1 MAAVDGV
8 SPGCFWPRTGVRTM
22 AAGRSTAGSCSALV
36 PWREVAGFT
45 AMAYVI
51 AWTVWAP
58 LWPTALQS
66 MMVGRTPSAYGGGPL
81 APVGMFAPALAALLM
96 RLLVSREGVHGSL
109 GPLRR
114 WRWSVLAVL
123 VPIVIV
129 AATIAVATTTGLAM
143 FHLGGTQPTWEVLIL
158 LLLVG
163 TPISALLAFGEEYG
177 WRGYLLPRL
186 LPLGEVRASIA
197 VALIWAPWHL
207 PVLLVGLNFPG
218 KHPLAVLAMMTA
230 GVLALSLLF
239 TRFFVA
245 AGGAVV
251 TVALLH
257 GSLNAYSDRLA
268 DPVHLAG
275 DPFVVSVGGVVGIL
289 VTLAGAAVAYAVRR
303 RPGHRSTAP
312 SVGPQ
317 PRR

>member
-1 MAAVDGV
+1 VASA
-8 SPGCFWPRTGVRTM
+8 
-22 AAGRSTAGSCSALV
+22 RSTTGSSSDLV
-36 PWREVAGFT
+36 RWREVAGFT
-45 AMAYVI
+45 ALAYVI

-58 LWPTALQS
+58 LWPAALQS
-66 MMVGRTPSAYGGGPL
+66 VVVGWTPSAYGGGSL

-96 RLLVSREGVHGSL
+96 RLLFREGVRGSL

-123 VPIVIV
+123 VPIGIV
-129 AATIAVATTTGLAM
+129 AVTIAVATTSGLAV
-143 FHLGGTQPTWEVLIL
+143 FHLGGAQPTWEVAIL

-163 TPISALLAFGEEYG
+163 TPVSALPAFGEEYG

-186 LPLGEVRASIA
+186 LPLGEVRASIV

-218 KHPLAVLAMMTA
+218 KGPLAVLTMMTA

-245 AGGAVV
+245 SGGAVV

-257 GSLNAYSDRLA
+257 GSLNAFSDRLA

-289 VTLAGAAVAYAVRR
+289 VTLVGVIVAYALRGRTGRR
-303 RPGHRSTAP
+303 TAAP
-312 SVGPQ
+312 PVGDQ
-317 PRR
+317 

>member
-1 MAAVDGV
+1 MASD
-8 SPGCFWPRTGVRTM
+8 
-22 AAGRSTAGSCSALV
+22 RSTTGSSSDLV
-36 PWREVAGFT
+36 RWREVAGFT
-45 AMAYVI
+45 ALAYVI

-58 LWPTALQS
+58 LWPAALQS
-66 MMVGRTPSAYGGGPL
+66 VVVGWTPSAYGGGSL

-96 RLLVSREGVHGSL
+96 RLLFREGVRGSL

-123 VPIVIV
+123 VPIGIV
-129 AATIAVATTTGLAM
+129 AVTIAVATTSGLAV
-143 FHLGGTQPTWEVLIL
+143 FHLGGAQPTWEVAIL

-163 TPISALLAFGEEYG
+163 TPVSALPAFGEEYG

-186 LPLGEVRASIA
+186 LPLGEVRASIV

-207 PVLLVGLNFPG
+207 PVPLVGLNFPG
-218 KHPLAVLAMMTA
+218 KRPLAVLTMMTA

-245 AGGAVV
+245 SGGAVV

-257 GSLNAYSDRLA
+257 GSLNAFSDRLA

-289 VTLAGAAVAYAVRR
+289 VTLVGVIVAYALRGRTGRR
-303 RPGHRSTAP
+303 TAAP
-312 SVGPQ
+312 PVGDQ
-317 PRR
+317 

>member
-1 MAAVDGV
+1 MLTAWRPS
-8 SPGCFWPRTGVRTM
+8 SPGHFWSWT
-22 AAGRSTAGSCSALV
+22 AAGSVASDRSTTGSSSDLV
-36 PWREVAGFT
+36 RWREVAGFT
-45 AMAYVI
+45 ALAYVI

-58 LWPTALQS
+58 LWPAALQS
-66 MMVGRTPSAYGGGPL
+66 VVVGWTPSAYGGGSL

-96 RLLVSREGVHGSL
+96 RLLFREGVRGSL

-129 AATIAVATTTGLAM
+129 ATTIAVATATGLAV
-143 FHLGGTQPTWEVLIL
+143 FHLGGTQPMWEVLM
-158 LLLVG
+158 LLLVVG
-163 TPISALLAFGEEYG
+163 TPVSALLAFGEEYG

-186 LPLGEVRASIA
+186 LPLGEVRASLV

-207 PVLLVGLNFPG
+207 PVLLVGLNFSG
-218 KHPLAVLAMMTA
+218 KNPLAVLGMMTA

-245 AGGAVV
+245 AGGAVA

-257 GSLNAYSDRLA
+257 GSLNAFSDRLA
-268 DPVHLAG
+268 DPAHLAG

-289 VTLAGAAVAYAVRR
+289 VTLAAVGVAYGVRR
-303 RPGHRSTAP
+303 RAGHRCAP
-312 SVGPQ
+312 PLGPQ

>member
-1 MAAVDGV
+1 MATD
-8 SPGCFWPRTGVRTM
+8 
-22 AAGRSTAGSCSALV
+22 RSTTGSRSALV
-36 PWREVAGFT
+36 AWREVVGFT

-51 AWTVWAP
+51 AWTMWAP
-58 LWPTALQS
+58 LWPAAVQS
-66 MMVGRTPSAYGGGPL
+66 VVIGRTPSAYDGGPL
-81 APVGMFAPALAALLM
+81 APLGMFAPALAALLM
-96 RLLVSREGVHGSL
+96 RLLVSREGLRGSL

-123 VPIVIV
+123 VPIAIV
-129 AATIAVATTTGLAM
+129 AATVTVATATGLAV
-143 FHLGGTQPTWEVLIL
+143 FHLGGTQPMWVVLM
-158 LLLVG
+158 LLLVVG
-163 TPISALLAFGEEYG
+163 TPVSTLLAFGEEYG

-186 LPLGEVRASIA
+186 LPLGEVRASLV

-218 KHPLAVLAMMTA
+218 KNPLAVLGMMTA

-245 AGGAVV
+245 AGGAVA

-257 GSLNAYSDRLA
+257 GSLNAFSDRLA
-268 DPVHLAG
+268 DPAHLAG

-289 VTLAGAAVAYAVRR
+289 VTLAAVGVAYGVRR
-303 RPGHRSTAP
+303 RAGHRCAP
-312 SVGPQ
+312 PLGPQ
-317 PRR
+317 PGR

>member
-1 MAAVDGV
+1 MAAD
-8 SPGCFWPRTGVRTM
+8 
-22 AAGRSTAGSCSALV
+22 RSTAGSCSALV

-45 AMAYVI
+45 AVAYVI
-51 AWTVWAP
+51 AWTIWAP
-58 LWPTALQS
+58 LWPAAVQS
-66 MMVGRTPSAYGGGPL
+66 LVVSRTPPAYDGGPL

-96 RLLVSREGVHGSL
+96 RVLVSREGVRGSL
-109 GPLRR
+109 VPLRP

-129 AATIAVATTTGLAM
+129 AATIAVATTTGLAV
-143 FHLGGTQPTWEVLIL
+143 FHLGGTQPMWEVLMVL
-158 LLLVG
+158 LVVG
-163 TPISALLAFGEEYG
+163 TPLSTLLAFGEEYG

-186 LPLGEVRASIA
+186 LPLGEVRASVVVA
-197 VALIWAPWHL
+197 VIWAPWHL

-257 GSLNAYSDRLA
+257 GSLNAFSDRLA
-268 DPVHLAG
+268 DPAHLAG

-289 VTLAGAAVAYAVRR
+289 VTLAGVAVAYALRG
-303 RPGHRSTAP
+303 RPGHRSAAP
-312 SVGPQ
+312 PVGDQ
-317 PRR
+317 

>member
-1 MAAVDGV
+1 M
-8 SPGCFWPRTGVRTM
+8 
-22 AAGRSTAGSCSALV
+22 
-36 PWREVAGFT
+36 
-45 AMAYVI
+45 
-51 AWTVWAP
+51 
-58 LWPTALQS
+58 
-66 MMVGRTPSAYGGGPL
+66 
-81 APVGMFAPALAALLM
+81 
-96 RLLVSREGVHGSL
+96 
-109 GPLRR
+109 
-114 WRWSVLAVL
+114 
-123 VPIVIV
+123 
-129 AATIAVATTTGLAM
+129 
-143 FHLGGTQPTWEVLIL
+143 
-158 LLLVG
+158 VG

-186 LPLGEVRASIA
+186 LPLGEVRASIV

-257 GSLNAYSDRLA
+257 GSLNAFSDRLA
-268 DPVHLAG
+268 DPVASG
-275 DPFVVSVGGVVGIL
+275 RGPVRRVGRRCGRHPGNPRRR
-289 VTLAGAAVAYAVRR
+289 AAVAYAVRR

-317 PRR
+317 PGR

>member
-1 MAAVDGV
+1 V
-8 SPGCFWPRTGVRTM
+8 SNVATD
-22 AAGRSTAGSCSALV
+22 RSTAGSRSALV
-36 PWREVAGFT
+36 AWHEVVGFT

-51 AWTVWAP
+51 AWTMWAP
-58 LWPTALQS
+58 LWPAAVHSVLI
-66 MMVGRTPSAYGGGPL
+66 GRTPSVYDGGPL
-81 APVGMFAPALAALLM
+81 APLGMFAPALAALLM
-96 RLLVSREGVHGSL
+96 RVLVSREGVRGSL

-123 VPIVIV
+123 VPIAIV
-129 AATIAVATTTGLAM
+129 AATIAVATTTGLAV
-143 FHLGGTQPTWEVLIL
+143 FHLGGTQPTWEVLTL
-158 LLLVG
+158 LLLVA
-163 TPISALLAFGEEYG
+163 TPVSTLLAFGEEYG

-186 LPLGEVRASIA
+186 LPLGEVRASIV
-197 VALIWAPWHL
+197 VALTWAPWHL

-218 KHPLAVLAMMTA
+218 KHPLAVLAAMTA

-257 GSLNAYSDRLA
+257 GSLNAFSDRLA
-268 DPVHLAG
+268 DPAHLAG

-289 VTLAGAAVAYAVRR
+289 VTLAGVAVAYALRG
-303 RPGHRSTAP
+303 RPGHRSAAP
-312 SVGPQ
+312 PVGDQ
-317 PRR
+317 

>member
-1 MAAVDGV
+1 MSPGYPLLRWGGPSPSALFPAMSRAWRPWTAF

-163 TPISALLAFGEEYG
+163 TRSAPCSRSA
-177 WRGYLLPRL
+177 R
-186 LPLGEVRASIA
+186 S
-197 VALIWAPWHL
+197 
-207 PVLLVGLNFPG
+207 
-218 KHPLAVLAMMTA
+218 T
-230 GVLALSLLF
+230 
-239 TRFFVA
+239 
-245 AGGAVV
+245 GGAA
-251 TVALLH
+251 TCCH
-257 GSLNAYSDRLA
+257 GCCRSAK
-268 DPVHLAG
+268 
-275 DPFVVSVGGVVGIL
+275 SV
-289 VTLAGAAVAYAVRR
+289 
-303 RPGHRSTAP
+303 PP
-312 SVGPQ
+312 SWS
-317 PRR
+317 R

>member
-1 MAAVDGV
+1 V
-8 SPGCFWPRTGVRTM
+8 SNVATD
-22 AAGRSTAGSCSALV
+22 RSTAASRSALV
-36 PWREVAGFT
+36 AWHEVVGFT

-51 AWTVWAP
+51 AWTMWAP
-58 LWPTALQS
+58 LWPAAVHSVLI
-66 MMVGRTPSAYGGGPL
+66 GRTPSVYDGGPL
-81 APVGMFAPALAALLM
+81 APLGMFAPALAALLI
-96 RLLVSREGVHGSL
+96 RVLVSREGVRGSL

-123 VPIVIV
+123 VPIAIV
-129 AATIAVATTTGLAM
+129 AATIAVATTTGLAV
-143 FHLGGTQPTWEVLIL
+143 FHLGGTQPTWEVLTL
-158 LLLVG
+158 LLLVA
-163 TPISALLAFGEEYG
+163 TPVSTLLAFGEEYG

-186 LPLGEVRASIA
+186 LPLGEVRASIV
-197 VALIWAPWHL
+197 VALTWAPWHL

-218 KHPLAVLAMMTA
+218 KHPLAVLAAMTA

-257 GSLNAYSDRLA
+257 GSLNAFSDRLA
-268 DPVHLAG
+268 DPAHLAG

-289 VTLAGAAVAYAVRR
+289 VTLAGVAVAYALRG
-303 RPGHRSTAP
+303 RPGHRSAAP
-312 SVGPQ
+312 PVGDQ
-317 PRR
+317 

>member
-1 MAAVDGV
+1 MLTPWRPS
-8 SPGCFWPRTGVRTM
+8 SPGHFWSWT
-22 AAGRSTAGSCSALV
+22 AAGSVASARSTTGSSSDLV
-36 PWREVAGFT
+36 RWREVAGFT
-45 AMAYVI
+45 ALAYVI

-58 LWPTALQS
+58 LWPAALQS
-66 MMVGRTPSAYGGGPL
+66 VVVGRTPPAYGGGSL

-96 RLLVSREGVHGSL
+96 RLLFREGVRGSL

-123 VPIVIV
+123 VPIGIV
-129 AATIAVATTTGLAM
+129 AVTIAVATTSGLAV
-143 FHLGGTQPTWEVLIL
+143 FHLGGAQPTWEVAIL

-163 TPISALLAFGEEYG
+163 TPVSALPAFGEEYG

-186 LPLGEVRASIA
+186 LPLGEVRASIV

-218 KHPLAVLAMMTA
+218 KGPLAVLTMMTA

-245 AGGAVV
+245 SGGAVV

-257 GSLNAYSDRLA
+257 GSLNAFSDRLA

-289 VTLAGAAVAYAVRR
+289 VTLVGVIVAYALRGRTGRR
-303 RPGHRSTAP
+303 TAAP
-312 SVGPQ
+312 PVGDQ
-317 PRR
+317 

>member
-1 MAAVDGV
+1 M
-8 SPGCFWPRTGVRTM
+8 
-22 AAGRSTAGSCSALV
+22 
-36 PWREVAGFT
+36 
-45 AMAYVI
+45 
-51 AWTVWAP
+51 WAP
-58 LWPTALQS
+58 LWPAAVQS
-66 MMVGRTPSAYGGGPL
+66 VVIGRTPIAYDGGPL
-81 APVGMFAPALAALLM
+81 APLGMFAPALAALLM
-96 RLLVSREGVHGSL
+96 RLLVSREGLRGSL

-123 VPIVIV
+123 FPIVIV
-129 AATIAVATTTGLAM
+129 ATTIAVATATGLAV
-143 FHLGGTQPTWEVLIL
+143 FHLGSTQPMWEVLM
-158 LLLVG
+158 LLLVVG
-163 TPISALLAFGEEYG
+163 TPVSALLAFGEEYG

-186 LPLGEVRASIA
+186 LPLGEVRASIV

-218 KHPLAVLAMMTA
+218 KNPLMVLAMMTA

-257 GSLNAYSDRLA
+257 GSLNAFSDRLA
-268 DPVHLAG
+268 DPAHLAG

-289 VTLAGAAVAYAVRR
+289 VTLAAVGVSYALRR
-303 RPGHRSTAP
+303 RAGHRCAP
-312 SVGPQ
+312 PVGPSPEGDQ
-317 PRR
+317 

>member
-1 MAAVDGV
+1 VAADR
-8 SPGCFWPRTGVRTM
+8 SPV
-22 AAGRSTAGSCSALV
+22 GSSSRLV
-36 PWREVAGFT
+36 PWREVVGFT
-45 AMAYVI
+45 ALAYMMAW
-51 AWTVWAP
+51 AVWAP
-58 LWPTALQS
+58 LWPAAVQS
-66 MMVGRTPSAYGGGPL
+66 VVAGRTPSVYDGGPL
-81 APVGMFAPALAALLM
+81 APLGMFAPALAALVM
-96 RLLVSREGVHGSL
+96 RVWVSREGVRGSL

-123 VPIVIV
+123 VPVAIV
-129 AATIAVATTTGLAM
+129 AATIAVSTTSGLAA
-143 FHLGGTQPTWEVLIL
+143 FHLGGTRPTWVVLML
-158 LLLVG
+158 VLLVG
-163 TPISALLAFGEEYG
+163 PPVSALLAFGEEYG

-186 LPLGEVRASIA
+186 LPLGEVRASIV

-245 AGGAVV
+245 SGGAVV

-257 GSLNAYSDRLA
+257 GSLNAFSDRLA

-275 DPFVVSVGGVVGIL
+275 DPFVVSVGGVVGVL
-289 VTLAGAAVAYAVRR
+289 VMLVGVSVAYVFRR
-303 RPGHRSTAP
+303 RAGRRTAAP
-312 SVGPQ
+312 SVGDQ
-317 PRR
+317 

>member
-1 MAAVDGV
+1 VATD
-8 SPGCFWPRTGVRTM
+8 
-22 AAGRSTAGSCSALV
+22 RSTTGSRSALV
-36 PWREVAGFT
+36 AWREVVGFT

-51 AWTVWAP
+51 AWTMWAP
-58 LWPTALQS
+58 LWPAAVQS
-66 MMVGRTPSAYGGGPL
+66 VVIGRTPSAYDGGPL
-81 APVGMFAPALAALLM
+81 APLGMFAPALAAVLM
-96 RLLVSREGVHGSL
+96 RVLVSREGVRGSL

-123 VPIVIV
+123 VPIAIV
-129 AATIAVATTTGLAM
+129 AATVTVATATGLAV
-143 FHLGGTQPTWEVLIL
+143 FHLGGTQPMWVVLM
-158 LLLVG
+158 LLLVVG
-163 TPISALLAFGEEYG
+163 TPVSTLLAFGEEYG

-186 LPLGEVRASIA
+186 LPLGEVRASIV

-218 KHPLAVLAMMTA
+218 KNPLMVLAMMTA

-257 GSLNAYSDRLA
+257 GSLNAFSDRLA
-268 DPVHLAG
+268 DPAHLAG

-289 VTLAGAAVAYAVRR
+289 ATLAAVGVGYALRR
-303 RPGHRSTAP
+303 RAGHRCAP
-312 SVGPQ
+312 PVGPSPEGDQ
-317 PRR
+317 

>member
-1 MAAVDGV
+1 V
-8 SPGCFWPRTGVRTM
+8 SGDRLT
-22 AAGRSTAGSCSALV
+22 SGSRSALV
-36 PWREVAGFT
+36 SWREVAGFT
-45 AMAYVI
+45 GLAYVI
-51 AWTVWAP
+51 AWTMWAP
-58 LWPTALQS
+58 LWPAAVQS
-66 MMVGRTPSAYGGGPL
+66 VVIGRTPIAYDGGPL
-81 APVGMFAPALAALLM
+81 APLGMFAPALAALLM
-96 RLLVSREGVHGSL
+96 RLLVSREGLRGSL

-129 AATIAVATTTGLAM
+129 ATTIAVATATGLAV
-143 FHLGGTQPTWEVLIL
+143 FHLGGTQPMWEVLM
-158 LLLVG
+158 LLLVVG
-163 TPISALLAFGEEYG
+163 TPVSALLAFGEEYG

-186 LPLGEVRASIA
+186 LPLGEVRASLV

-218 KHPLAVLAMMTA
+218 KNPLAVLGMMTA

-257 GSLNAYSDRLA
+257 GSLNAFSDRLA
-268 DPVHLAG
+268 DPAHLAG
-275 DPFVVSVGGVVGIL
+275 DPFVVSVGGVLGIL
-289 VTLAGAAVAYAVRR
+289 VTLAAVGVAYGVRR
-303 RPGHRSTAP
+303 RGGHRRAP
-312 SVGPQ
+312 TVGPQ
-317 PRR
+317 PGR

>member
-1 MAAVDGV
+1 VAAD
-8 SPGCFWPRTGVRTM
+8 RL
-22 AAGRSTAGSCSALV
+22 TASGSRSALV
-36 PWREVAGFT
+36 SWHEVAGFT
-45 AMAYVI
+45 TLAYVI
-51 AWTVWAP
+51 AWTMWAP
-58 LWPTALQS
+58 LWPAAVQS
-66 MMVGRTPSAYGGGPL
+66 VVIGRTPIAYDGGPL
-81 APVGMFAPALAALLM
+81 APLGMFAPALAALLM
-96 RLLVSREGVHGSL
+96 RLLVSREGLRGSL

-129 AATIAVATTTGLAM
+129 AATIAVAIATGLAV
-143 FHLGGTQPTWEVLIL
+143 FDLGGTRPMWEVLM
-158 LLLVG
+158 LLLVVG
-163 TPISALLAFGEEYG
+163 APVSALLAFGEEYG

-186 LPLGEVRASIA
+186 LPLGEVRASLV

-218 KHPLAVLAMMTA
+218 KNPLAVLGMMTA

-257 GSLNAYSDRLA
+257 GSLNAFSDRLG
-268 DPVHLAG
+268 DPAHLAG

-289 VTLAGAAVAYAVRR
+289 VTLAAVGVAYGVRR
-303 RPGHRSTAP
+303 RAGHRCAP
-312 SVGPQ
+312 PVGLQ
-317 PRR
+317 PEGDQ